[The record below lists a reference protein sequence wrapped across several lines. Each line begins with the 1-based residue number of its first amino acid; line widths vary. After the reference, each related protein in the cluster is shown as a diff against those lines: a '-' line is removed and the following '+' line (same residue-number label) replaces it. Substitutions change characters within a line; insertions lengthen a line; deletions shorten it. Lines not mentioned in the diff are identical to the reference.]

1 MTEATRTRLFGSI
14 AAWLPPPPVAPVV
27 EVQPASAMAA
37 AATIAASALVL
48 RFLIM

>member
-14 AAWLPPPPVAPVV
+14 ASWLPDPPPAAV
-27 EVQPASAMAA
+27 EVQPLSAMAA
-37 AATIAASALVL
+37 AATKAARTLVL